1 MKREHYNIKLS
12 YINIVIVLLNLN
24 KNNFKINLKI
34 FIATHIV
41 NFWRLENNKEEE
53 WSLFKSLEMISM
65 ASDFKFNENYL
76 IASSFSFN
84 QFSLNLYSLKTNQL
98 EHQFIGHTAA
108 ITCFDFNEYL
118 ISTGSADTTI
128 KIWSIKEKILL
139 NSEANPNWPAKLTI
153 IDDFVITV
161 YTDAYLYIK
170 KCIKEN
176 NIQISFTN
184 NHILDAYPNRLIRN
198 LDNSIYLSSRTNITY
213 INNILTGYFITE
225 NNSNEM
231 IKFYIKKW
239 FYKLDTNE
247 FIPVQ
252 FDNSSLDFLNQFN
265 NPSLEIGQYEII
277 TFGFKF
283 V

>member
-1 MKREHYNIKLS
+1 
-12 YINIVIVLLNLN
+12 
-24 KNNFKINLKI
+24 
-34 FIATHIV
+34 
-41 NFWRLENNKEEE
+41 
-53 WSLFKSLEMISM
+53 M
-65 ASDFKFNENYL
+65 ASDFKFNDDHL
-76 IASSFSFN
+76 IASSYSFN

-118 ISTGSADTTI
+118 ICTGSADTTI
-128 KIWSIKEKILL
+128 KIWSINDKILL
-139 NSEANPNWPAKLTI
+139 NSESNLNWPAKLTI

-176 NIQISFTN
+176 NISFTN
-184 NHILDAYPNRLIRN
+184 NYILDAFPNRLIRN

-213 INNILTGYFITE
+213 IKNILTGYFITE
-225 NNSNEM
+225 NNSNE
-231 IKFYIKKW
+231 IVKFYIKKW
-239 FYKLDTNE
+239 FYKLDTNQ
-247 FIPVQ
+247 FISVP
-252 FDNSSLDFLNQFN
+252 FDYSSLDFLNQFN

-277 TFGFKF
+277 TFGFKL